1 MQPERFIREAIYS
14 IQDQSFSDFELNA
27 INGGST
33 DNSGSIV
40 KSIRDTCIEKFQ
52 STIDLRKELQS
63 LGHKLV
69 ETDRKLHESDEERAR
84 RLLNLQEAQRSI
96 EATHL
101 LLTETEQRLSES
113 DEEKESQL
121 LERLS
126 SFVAEFTSGGRRVDA
141 DE

>member
-1 MQPERFIREAIYS
+1 MIIPFLLFAMQGESE
-14 IQDQSFSDFELNA
+14 IQLGLLSRDVDNPFSKA
-27 INGGST
+27 
-33 DNSGSIV
+33 
-40 KSIRDTCIEKFQ
+40 CIEKFQ

-63 LGHKLV
+63 LWHKLV

-126 SFVAEFTSGGRRVDA
+126 SFVAEFTSGRSEGGCR
-141 DE
+141 